1 MMVSKRGAV
10 RTAAAGFALT
20 ALVAACGSSGGSS
33 GGSSTTSTGPQ
44 PTKSPIK
51 IGLLASLTGTGGPS
65 VKYSANV
72 VQAWAKWANATQ
84 NGVNGHPVTIVVK
97 DSKSDPAAATSAAQA
112 LINTD
117 KVDLLLLGDP
127 TTELA
132 AGKFL
137 SASGTPIMGF
147 GYTPIWNTA
156 PNFFATSAVIP
167 LLYTIQPTTT
177 AAVGA
182 KAFGS
187 IACAE
192 VPTCSSGAAAYIPA
206 AQAVGVKYTGLIKA
220 SSTAASY
227 TAECLKLMQKG
238 TDYIEATFASATV
251 IRIAQNCSQQG
262 FKGWIGLAS
271 GSTVAKDFKS
281 ASGVKFAGSIWA
293 TPWWSDSAGA
303 KTFRD
308 AMTQYNAGNDYEDA
322 NSSAFWAAL
331 EVFRKA
337 GANLG
342 DTVSRQTLMDA
353 LYTTQN
359 ETLGGLLAQP
369 VTFTKGKPSPVIN
382 CMFLYKLENG
392 KFTTASFGNSGN
404 GQSGDL
410 QSTCFPPKK

>member
-1 MMVSKRGAV
+1 
-10 RTAAAGFALT
+10 
-20 ALVAACGSSGGSS
+20 
-33 GGSSTTSTGPQ
+33 
-44 PTKSPIK
+44 
-51 IGLLASLTGTGGPS
+51 LTGTGGPS
-65 VKYSANV
+65 VKYTAAV

-84 NGVNGHPVTIVVK
+84 NGVNGHPVTVVIK
-97 DSKSDPAAATSAAQA
+97 DSKSDPAAATSGAQA
-112 LINTD
+112 LVNSD

-127 TTELA
+127 TAELV

-137 SASGTPIMGF
+137 AGSGVPIMGF
-147 GYTPIWNTA
+147 GYTPIWNTS

-167 LLYTIQPTTT
+167 LLYTIQPTTA

-192 VPTCSSGAAAYIPA
+192 VPTCSSGAAAYGPA
-206 AQAVGVKYTGLIKA
+206 AQAVGVKYTTLVKA

-227 TAECLKLMQKG
+227 TAECLKLMQQK

-251 IRIAQNCSQQG
+251 IRIAQGCSQQG

-281 ASGVKFAGSIWA
+281 AAGVKFAGSIWA
-293 TPWWSDSAGA
+293 TPWWSNSTGA
-303 KTFRD
+303 KNFRD
-308 AMTQYNAGNDYEDA
+308 VMDKYNSGNDYQDA
-322 NSSAFWAAL
+322 NSSALWAAL

-342 DTVSRQTLMDA
+342 DTVSKQTVTDA
-353 LYTTQN
+353 LYTVQN
-359 ETLGGLLAQP
+359 ETLDGLLPQP
-369 VTFTKGKPSPVIN
+369 VTFTKGKPSPAIN

-392 KFTTASFGNSGN
+392 SFTTATLGNSGN
-404 GQSGDL
+404 GMSGDL
-410 QSTCFPPKK
+410 QSSCFPPKK